1 MFTAPTTPERCQMN
15 DSQPRRAIL
24 EGLVIL
30 VSILLAFGI
39 DAWWDAT
46 REGDQA
52 YERLRSAQEELA
64 GVAPR
69 LLDEANQ
76 QQRIV
81 VASRELMRLISSV
94 SEGELV
100 ETPDTLWAA
109 TLTVPE
115 GVVPTVAVDA
125 LASTGALAHV
135 RSRTLRDSLGAWP
148 SQVVD
153 DLANQGEQWR
163 FVTEEFSPLVRRK
176 ADVREAFGLVRP
188 WYRREI
194 PAARTVSTV
203 RVIRERELLNAL
215 AERAMN
221 ADLSRG
227 DYEGLSRHSTALAR
241 SIEHSLAR

>member
-1 MFTAPTTPERCQMN
+1 MHDNRL
-15 DSQPRRAIL
+15 RRAIL

-46 REGDQA
+46 RERAQA
-52 YERLRSAQEELA
+52 YERLRSAQEELS
-64 GVAPR
+64 GVGPR
-69 LLDEANQ
+69 LLEEANQ
-76 QQRIV
+76 QERIV
-81 VASRELMRLISSV
+81 VASRELMRLISAV
-94 SEGELV
+94 AEGEVV

-125 LASTGALAHV
+125 LASTGALAYV

-153 DLANQGEQWR
+153 DLANQNEQWR
-163 FVTEEFSPLVRRK
+163 FVTEEFSPLVRGK
-176 ADVREAFGLVRP
+176 GDMREAFGLVRP
-188 WYRREI
+188 WYRQDI
-194 PAARTVSTV
+194 PPARTPSTV
-203 RVIRERELLNAL
+203 RVTRELELLNAL

-221 ADLSRG
+221 ADLSSG
-227 DYEGLSRHSTALAR
+227 DYEGLSNHSTALAR
-241 SIEHSLAR
+241 SIEQELAR